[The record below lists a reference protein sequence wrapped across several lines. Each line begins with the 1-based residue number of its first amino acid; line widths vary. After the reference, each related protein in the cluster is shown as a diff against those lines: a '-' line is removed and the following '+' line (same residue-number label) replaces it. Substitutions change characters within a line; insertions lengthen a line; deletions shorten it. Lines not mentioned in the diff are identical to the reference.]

1 MILYFFDCAL
11 VVSLCLYMVYFL
23 DMHILYPQWSKKLL
37 LASAIVPVTMII
49 PFFTG
54 LHGFDMFHTA
64 LVSVLCC
71 IVLGMGGY
79 LLVKG
84 NYWARYFMAAWSI
97 LLFGALV
104 YVLTVFGVLPHNHLT
119 ATAIQIGS
127 VAEAILQSLGLAAKM
142 ANLKRESLLAQQ
154 AVENMKK
161 EADVQMKTFTQ
172 LLRFA
177 TMNKENAE

>member
-1 MILYFFDCAL
+1 MR
-11 VVSLCLYMVYFL
+11 
-23 DMHILYPQWSKKLL
+23 P
-37 LASAIVPVTMII
+37 
-49 PFFTG
+49 
-54 LHGFDMFHTA
+54 
-64 LVSVLCC
+64 
-71 IVLGMGGY
+71 
-79 LLVKG
+79 
-84 NYWARYFMAAWSI
+84 AWSI